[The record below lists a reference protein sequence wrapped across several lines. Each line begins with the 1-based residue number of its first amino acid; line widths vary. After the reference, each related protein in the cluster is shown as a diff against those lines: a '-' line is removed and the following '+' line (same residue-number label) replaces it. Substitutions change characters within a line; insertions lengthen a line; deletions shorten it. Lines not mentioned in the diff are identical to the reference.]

1 MSYRFERLIV
11 WQKSMGFCVK
21 VYDKT
26 RQFPKEEVYGLT
38 SQIRRAVTSIPL
50 NIAEGSACKTSKEF
64 MQFLYSALRSQYEV
78 VTIIKLA
85 TRLQYFDNATQQELE
100 LDIAEIGRP
109 LQALIN
115 SLQKPPKNQ

>member
-1 MSYRFERLIV
+1 
-11 WQKSMGFCVK
+11 MGFCVK